1 MKEKIKKIINS
12 KLFVFIITALVF
24 STIGVSA
31 ATYFPSNQTTYDN
44 SVSGLQSTNVQDAID
59 ELYGVCFPPKGSDT
73 ITDLLPN
80 NPDELYKDEHGDIR
94 YYGATPNNYV
104 SFNKELWRIIGVIDG
119 KIKIIRN
126 ESIGEMEWDSN
137 GKNNWNNA
145 SLKSY
150 LNGEY
155 YNSIDGTYKNM
166 ISEETYYLNGEYY
179 NSIDGTY
186 KNMISE
192 ETYYL
197 GGATNSNYKTLTAS
211 GYYNAERD
219 SSQVYSGNPASTKQY
234 IGLMYP
240 SDYGYAA
247 GSSCLSTALLD
258 YDGSCKNSDYLFSG
272 VHEWLQAPSASYSSI
287 AAILSSDGHVHTTYG
302 VDDYP
307 YAVRPVLYLTSETQI
322 TGGDG
327 SQGNAFILG

>member
-1 MKEKIKKIINS
+1 MDRIGEVFMKEKVKKIIFGY
-12 KLFVFIITALVF
+12 LPGFITGLIICGAASV
-24 STIGVSA
+24 IA
-31 ATYFPSNQTTYDN
+31 ATYFPSNDVTYDN
-44 SVSGLQSTNVQDAID
+44 TQSGLTSTNVQGAID

-73 ITDLLPN
+73 ITDLLPS

-94 YYGATPNNYV
+94 YYGKNPNNYV
-104 SFNKELWRIIGVIDG
+104 SFNNELWRILGVIDG
-119 KIKIIRN
+119 KIKIIRSS
-126 ESIGEMEWDSN
+126 SIGRYAWASN
-137 GKNNWNNA
+137 NSNNWNNA

-155 YNSIDGTYKNM
+155 YNSIDGTYR
-166 ISEETYYLNGEYY
+166 
-179 NSIDGTY
+179 
-186 KNMISE
+186 NMISE

-197 GGATNSNYKTLTAS
+197 GGSTNSNRTTLTAS

-247 GSSCLSTALLD
+247 GSSCLSAALYI
-258 YDGSCKNSDYLFSG
+258 YDVSCKYSDYLSIG
-272 VHEWLQAPSASYSSI
+272 VAEWLQAPDASISTG
-287 AAILSSDGHVHTTYG
+287 AAILYSTGSVLNYYY
-302 VDDYP
+302 VDYS

-327 SQGNAFILG
+327 SSTKPFELSL

>member
-1 MKEKIKKIINS
+1 MKEKIKKNIIG
-12 KLFVFIITALVF
+12 FVIGVITAISISV
-24 STIGVSA
+24 IA

-59 ELYGVCFPPKGSDT
+59 ELYGVCFPPTPPATDT

-94 YYGATPNNYV
+94 YYGANPNNYV
-104 SFNKELWRIIGVIDG
+104 SFNNELWRIIGVIDG

-126 ESIGEMEWDSN
+126 ESIGSKQWNSTQN
-137 GKNNWNNA
+137 NNWNNT

-155 YNSIDGTYKNM
+155 YNGIDV
-166 ISEETYYLNGEYY
+166 
-179 NSIDGTY
+179 TY

-197 GGATNSNYKTLTAS
+197 GGPTSSNRTFTAS

-219 SSQVYSGNPASTKQY
+219 SSQVYSGNPASTTQY

-247 GSSCLSTALLD
+247 GSDCLSISLWS
-258 YDGSCKNSDYLFSG
+258 YSNNCKNNDYLFKG
-272 VHEWLQAPSASYSSI
+272 VYEWLQAPCASNSNY
-287 AAILSSDGHVHTTYG
+287 AARLNRTGFVGSSSDVTRSS
-302 VDDYP
+302 
-307 YAVRPVLYLTSETQI
+307 AVRPVLYLNTNVQI

-327 SQGNAFILG
+327 SQGNPFQLG

>member
-1 MKEKIKKIINS
+1 MKKIKEFAKQYLIG
-12 KLFVFIITALVF
+12 FIIGVITAISISV
-24 STIGVSA
+24 IA

-59 ELYGVCFPPKGSDT
+59 ELYGVCFPPTPPATDT
-73 ITDLLPN
+73 ITDLLPS

-94 YYGATPNNYV
+94 YYGANPNNYV
-104 SFNKELWRIIGVIDG
+104 SFNNELWRIIGVIDG

-126 ESIGEMEWDSN
+126 ESIGDMQWNSTLN
-137 GKNNWNNA
+137 NNWNNA

-150 LNGEY
+150 LNK
-155 YNSIDGTYKNM
+155 D
-166 ISEETYYLNGEYY
+166 YY

-197 GGATNSNYKTLTAS
+197 GGATDSNKFTLTSS

-219 SSQVYSGNPASTKQY
+219 SSQVYSGNPTSITQY

-247 GSSCLSTALLD
+247 GSSCLSTALYD
-258 YDGSCKNSDYLFSG
+258 YRISCKNSDYLSIG
-272 VHEWLQAPSASYSSI
+272 VTEWLQAPLASTSSNAATLDRTGYVKGNISVTSSA
-287 AAILSSDGHVHTTYG
+287 
-302 VDDYP
+302 
-307 YAVRPVLYLTSETQI
+307 AVRPVLYLNTNVQI

-327 SQGNAFILG
+327 SQGNAFQLG

>member
-1 MKEKIKKIINS
+1 MQKIKEFIKSYAIGLILGIIVS
-12 KLFVFIITALVF
+12 G
-24 STIGVSA
+24 TISVIA

-44 SVSGLQSTNVQDAID
+44 KESGLQSTNVQDAID
-59 ELYGVCFPPKGSDT
+59 ELYGVCFPPTPPATDT
-73 ITDLLPN
+73 ITDLLPS

-104 SFNKELWRIIGVIDG
+104 SFNNELWRIIGVIDG

-126 ESIGEMEWDSN
+126 ASIGSYAWASN
-137 GKNNWNNA
+137 RINNWNN
-145 SLKSY
+145 SDLKSY

-155 YNSIDGTYKNM
+155 YNSID
-166 ISEETYYLNGEYY
+166 S
-179 NSIDGTY
+179 TY

-197 GGATNSNYKTLTAS
+197 GGATSHNYQPLTAS

-219 SSQVYSGNPASTKQY
+219 SSQVYSGNPASTTQY

-247 GSSCLSTALLD
+247 GSSSLSTALYK
-258 YDGSCKNSDYLFSG
+258 YDISRKNSDYLFSG
-272 VHEWLQAPSASYSSI
+272 EYEWLQAPNATISYH
-287 AAILSSDGHVHTTYG
+287 AAILYRSGFVAPSYIVSNS
-302 VDDYP
+302 

-327 SQGNAFILG
+327 SQGNAFKLG

>member
-1 MKEKIKKIINS
+1 MKEKIKKNIIG
-12 KLFVFIITALVF
+12 FVIGVITAF
-24 STIGVSA
+24 SISVIA

-59 ELYGVCFPPKGSDT
+59 ELYGVCFPPYTPGVG
-73 ITDLLPN
+73 TDVINQILDKKK
-80 NPDELYKDEHGDIR
+80 DELYKDEHEDIR
-94 YYGATPNNYV
+94 YYGKTPNNYV
-104 SFNKELWRIIGVIDG
+104 SFNNELWRILGVIDG

-126 ESIGEMEWDSN
+126 ESIGNYKWNSTQN
-137 GKNNWNNA
+137 NNWNNS

-150 LNGEY
+150 LNG
-155 YNSIDGTYKNM
+155 D
-166 ISEETYYLNGEYY
+166 YY

-197 GGATNSNYKTLTAS
+197 GGSASSTQYTLTAS

-219 SSQVYSGNPASTKQY
+219 STQVYSGNPASTKQY

-247 GSSCLSTALLD
+247 GSSCLSTALSS
-258 YDGSCKNSDYLFSG
+258 YNISCKNSDYLSIG
-272 VHEWLQAPSASYSSI
+272 VAEWLQASDASDSRY
-287 AAILSSDGHVHTTYG
+287 AASLSSTGYVGTIYQVPTSN
-302 VDDYP
+302 
-307 YAVRPVLYLTSETQI
+307 AVRPVLYLTSETQI

-327 SQGNAFILG
+327 SQGNAFKLG

>member
-1 MKEKIKKIINS
+1 MKEKIKELSKRYLIGFILGII
-12 KLFVFIITALVF
+12 
-24 STIGVSA
+24 VSGAISVIA
-31 ATYFPSNQTTYDN
+31 ATYFPSNQATYDN
-44 SVSGLQSTNVQDAID
+44 SASGLQSNNVQDAID

-73 ITDLLPN
+73 ITDLLPD

-94 YYGATPNNYV
+94 YYGANPNNYV
-104 SFNKELWRIIGVIDG
+104 SFNNELWRILGVIDG
-119 KIKIIRN
+119 KIKIIRSS
-126 ESIGEMEWDSN
+126 SIGIYAWASN
-137 GKNNWNNA
+137 NSNNWNNS
-145 SLKSY
+145 SLKS
-150 LNGEY
+150 
-155 YNSIDGTYKNM
+155 
-166 ISEETYYLNGEYY
+166 YLNGEYY

-197 GGATNSNYKTLTAS
+197 GGATNSNQATLTSS

-219 SSQVYSGNPASTKQY
+219 NTQVYSRNPASTTQY

-247 GSSCLSTALLD
+247 GSSCLSTALRN
-258 YDGSCKNSDYLFSG
+258 YYSSCKNIDYLSIG
-272 VHEWLQAPSASYSSI
+272 VVEWLQAPYASYSNN
-287 AAILSSDGHVHTTYG
+287 AAVLRNTGSVRTSYHVP
-302 VDDYP
+302 DS

-327 SQGNAFILG
+327 SSTKPFELSL

>member
-1 MKEKIKKIINS
+1 MKEKIKKNIIG
-12 KLFVFIITALVF
+12 FVIGVITAISISV
-24 STIGVSA
+24 IA

-59 ELYGVCFPPKGSDT
+59 ELYGVCFPKYGSDT
-73 ITDLLPN
+73 ITDLLPS
-80 NPDELYKDEHGDIR
+80 NPDELYKDEHGNIR
-94 YYGATPNNYV
+94 YYGKNPNNYV
-104 SFNKELWRIIGVIDG
+104 SFNNELWRIIGVIDG

-126 ESIGEMEWDSN
+126 ESIGDMQWNSTRN
-137 GKNNWNNA
+137 NNWNNA

-150 LNGEY
+150 LNG
-155 YNSIDGTYKNM
+155 D
-166 ISEETYYLNGEYY
+166 YY

-197 GGATNSNYKTLTAS
+197 GGATFSNYQTLIAS

-219 SSQVYSGNPASTKQY
+219 STQVYTGNPASTTQY

-247 GSSCLSTALLD
+247 GSSCLSTALYI
-258 YDGSCKNSDYLFSG
+258 YDVSCKNSDYLFSG
-272 VHEWLQAPSASYSSI
+272 VTEWLQAPDASNSRT
-287 AAILSSDGHVHTTYG
+287 AAILISAGYVSPNDGVLYSR
-302 VDDYP
+302 
-307 YAVRPVLYLTSETQI
+307 AVRPVLYLTSETQI

-327 SQGNAFILG
+327 SSLNPFELL